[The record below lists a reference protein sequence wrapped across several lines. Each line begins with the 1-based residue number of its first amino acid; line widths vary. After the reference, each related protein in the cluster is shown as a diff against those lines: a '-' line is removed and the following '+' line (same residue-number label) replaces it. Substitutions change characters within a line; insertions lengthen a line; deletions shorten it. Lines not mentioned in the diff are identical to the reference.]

1 MHLHHPNN
9 TVVLLNNYWNL
20 GGKHTLDVNDFE
32 IQNNDINEFDFEDLN
47 DLNTDTL
54 NEVELMLNDNFQLIK
69 VIIDNQVLND
79 NYLKGSIVE
88 QQCNFSILT

>member
-1 MHLHHPNN
+1 MINIH
-9 TVVLLNNYWNL
+9 NYWHL
-20 GGKHTLDVNDFE
+20 GGKHTLKRKNLDLDVNDFE
-32 IQNNDINEFDFEDLN
+32 IQNNDINKFDFEDLN